1 MRLIYL
7 CAGLVFLFS
16 CISSEKESYDSLIE
30 KQSESPHGDI
40 GSSREIAYLK
50 NISQFEEN
58 NFQFITKQMKAVIKN
73 YSKMKQQLVKIE
85 TKLDHLLNQL
95 ILGSH
100 SSQKDNEVEV
110 MESDS
115 DAVSN
120 LEDESGNTVAPE
132 GSTIE
137 LNPEEPPLFQEEITD
152 DTDIFP
158 NGKTEEN
165 KYLQNQKKILEKIAI
180 DKKSSQSKSSALIEA
195 KNLFEEKSYESAIS
209 KFQKYRD
216 ENPKGSQYPE
226 ATFYIGQS
234 FKNLKMPIEAE
245 VFFKEIVKIYP
256 QSLWA
261 SRAKQ
266 KLEE

>member
-1 MRLIYL
+1 MIFIRL
-7 CAGLVFLFS
+7 CVGLVFLSS
-16 CISSEKESYDSLIE
+16 CISSEKDTYDSLIK
-30 KQSESPHGDI
+30 KQSDSLREDAN
-40 GSSREIAYLK
+40 SSREIAYLK

-58 NFQFITKQMKAVIKN
+58 NFQFITKQMKEVIKN

-85 TKLDHLLNQL
+85 TKLDHLFNQL

-100 SSQKDNEVEV
+100 SSQDNEVEV
-110 MESDS
+110 VEN
-115 DAVSN
+115 DASPK
-120 LEDESGNTVAPE
+120 LEDESGD
-132 GSTIE
+132 TIKV
-137 LNPEEPPLFQEEITD
+137 NPEDPSLFQEEITD

-158 NGKTEEN
+158 NEEMEEN

-180 DKKSSQSKSSALIEA
+180 KNKESSQSKSSALIEA
-195 KNLFEEKSYESAIS
+195 KNLFEKESYESAIS

-245 VFFKEIVKIYP
+245 VFFKEIVNLHP

-261 SRAKQ
+261 SRAK
-266 KLEE
+266 KILKE